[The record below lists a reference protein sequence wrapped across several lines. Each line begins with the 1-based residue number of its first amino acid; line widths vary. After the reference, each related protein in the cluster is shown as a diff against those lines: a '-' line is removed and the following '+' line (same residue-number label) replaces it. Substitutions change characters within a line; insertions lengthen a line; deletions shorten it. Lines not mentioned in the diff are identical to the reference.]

1 MSGKVTTLSFTV
13 EPEFVRKLEA
23 FLEKTGL
30 YHSKSEFL
38 RDAARQRMIQML
50 GIEEE
55 YKQIHEGILE
65 LRKKAK
71 FVNEPS
77 PEERDKHFFEYVKK
91 RYE

>member
-1 MSGKVTTLSFTV
+1 MSNKVTTLSFTV
-13 EPEFVRKLEA
+13 EPAFVKKLEQ
-23 FLEKTGL
+23 LISKTGL

-55 YKQIHEGILE
+55 YKNIHEGILE

-71 FVNEPS
+71 FREIS
-77 PEERDKHFFEYVKK
+77 AKERNGMAREYAK
-91 RYE
+91 RKEW